1 MIALPYRHGGLGIQ
15 NPVSTADKEY
25 ATSIEVTRDLTDM
38 IIAQDMDLTKL
49 DQNKMKEKINKVKR
63 EKEVALKQE
72 AGEISQILDET
83 LRRSFE
89 SAQEKGSSSWLSA
102 PPSNE
107 WVLF

>member
-1 MIALPYRHGGLGIQ
+1 MIALPYSGLGIQ
-15 NPVSTADKEY
+15 NPLSTADREY
-25 ATSIEVTRDLTDM
+25 STSIEVTRDLTDM

-49 DQNKMKEKINKVKR
+49 DQNKMKEKINKLKR

-83 LRRSFE
+83 LRRS
-89 SAQEKGSSSWLSA
+89 SNQLRKKAHHHGYQHSS
-102 PPSNE
+102 SNE